1 MTHRVSIQSRLPLCL
16 ALIAAII
23 GASAANA
30 AGPQRPVP
38 SVAAAPTADNPL
50 VTRDP
55 AGWLGDYTPSGT
67 IDTSGPFFQDL
78 GSNGRSCNS
87 CHRQNDAWS
96 ISAQDVQIRFDAT
109 GGTDPIF
116 RTVDGSNSPFDD
128 VSSVAA
134 RRLAYSMLLNHGVL
148 RIGIGVP
155 DNAEFTLSAVDDPY
169 GFASAA
175 ELSLFRRPLPATN
188 LPSLTAVMWDGRET
202 ATPFHPPMDAGVDY
216 SDIVASLGSQ
226 ANDAILGHEQ
236 AAAPPSADQLA
247 AIIDF
252 ESHLTTAQIRDDRAG
267 YLNADDAIGGPRVL
281 ANQRF
286 YVGINDPLGGDPT
299 GVAFDPAA
307 MTLFAAWPVY
317 STDTSVSHLARASIR
332 RGEDVFN
339 TLPITITG
347 VGGLNDVLGQP
358 AISGHCTT
366 CHDTPNIGN
375 HSVGAPLNIGIA
387 DASRRTPDMPLYTL
401 TNNTTGAVEQT
412 TDPGLALISGK
423 WADIGKF
430 KGPLLRGLAA
440 RAPYFHNGSAA
451 TLDDVITFY
460 DTRFTIGMSAA
471 QKSDLAAFLAAL

>member
-1 MTHRVSIQSRLPLCL
+1 MNHRVSNHSILPLCL
-16 ALIAAII
+16 AVIAAIT
-23 GASAANA
+23 GASAVNA
-30 AGPQRPVP
+30 GTPQLPAP
-38 SVAAAPTADNPL
+38 SVAAAAPADNPL

-55 AGWLGDYTPSGT
+55 DGWLGDYTPSGT
-67 IDTSGPFFQDL
+67 IDTSGPFFQSL
-78 GSNGRSCNS
+78 GSNGRTCNS
-87 CHRQNDAWS
+87 CHQQTDAWS
-96 ISAQDVQIRFDAT
+96 VSAQDVQARFNAT
-109 GGTDPIF
+109 DGTDPIF
-116 RTVDGSNSPFDD
+116 RTVDGSDSPFDD

-134 RRLAYSMLLNHGVL
+134 RRLAYSMLLSRGVL

-188 LPSLTAVMWDGRET
+188 LPSLTAMMWDGRET

-216 SDIVASLGSQ
+216 SDIVASLSSQ

-236 AAAPPSADQLA
+236 AAGPPSADQLA

-267 YLNADDAIGGPRVL
+267 YLNVGDAIGGPRVL

-286 YVGINDPLGGDPT
+286 YVGINDPLGGDPM

-307 MTLFAAWPVY
+307 MTLFAAWPRY
-317 STDTSVSHLARASIR
+317 STDSSVGQRARAAIR
-332 RGEDVFN
+332 RGEDLFN

-347 VGGLNDVLGQP
+347 VAGLNDVLGQP
-358 AISGHCTT
+358 ALAGHCTT

-401 TNNTTGAVEQT
+401 TNNTTSAVEET
-412 TDPGLALISGK
+412 TDPGLALITGK
-423 WADIGKF
+423 WVDIGKF
-430 KGPLLRGLAA
+430 KGPILRGLSA
-440 RAPYFHNGSAA
+440 RAPYFHNGAAA
-451 TLDDVITFY
+451 TLNDVVTFY

-471 QKSDLAAFLAAL
+471 QKRDLAAFLAAL